1 MWRRRLNLIHWPL
14 GTKLIALFLFAILFP
29 SLIGLIPT
37 ANQRISSLRQQN
49 EMRLDVL
56 GPYVVARTEEVFTS
70 LRSKIE
76 QAVSNQAYYTE
87 LTDYIVRAKTRM
99 DVPERNRLE
108 LLVQTRLTTYLLKY
122 PSLSRI
128 RLVDAQNVV
137 LVEAGKTDK
146 GIEVVFL
153 PPPADFTPADGLI
166 DREEITDWTTVS
178 DIYLDTSQN
187 PALDIIYAFPPSAY
201 TQDIATV
208 LGYAI
213 FTQNLAISAA
223 NDPLPNLYQAFQ
235 NLPKGEVDSHIVLL
249 NASGQVISPTS
260 KLDWLADLS
269 QVEGYQHAQ
278 NGKGDVSIYYSALL
292 NTDVLAYSEKVDFP
306 AGPSITFLVESSLSE
321 IDEIAISDIMFTNL
335 PLTGLGLLMGLGA
348 AILAV
353 IYIVR
358 PMRRLTEAMQ
368 QFTGGQKAVPLPMV
382 HRRDEIGVLNNTF
395 GTMAKQLSSA
405 IGELE
410 TRVDERTRN
419 LETFLEIGRVLTSLR
434 DTDELLDEV
443 VEIIH
448 ERFEAIYHV
457 QIFLIDYR
465 TNFARLRASTG
476 DVGQQ
481 LLQRGHQLE
490 VGSQSVIGSVTASGY
505 AVVALD
511 TSNNPIHKRNEFL
524 PDTRAEMALPLRI
537 GSQIIGALD
546 LQSKLPDAFS
556 DEDVELFQGMADQ
569 VTTAIENARLFAE
582 STVRLQEIERLNRA
596 LTQTAWGEVEQ
607 RHHSTGLA
615 ATAGNESTPE
625 GNWSALQLE
634 AMRTEQ
640 IVEHVEG
647 ELVTFAIPVILRD
660 QVLGAVEWQ
669 VPVSRYTK
677 NARQTAL
684 ELTTSL
690 ALTADNIRLFE
701 QSRRTAQ
708 REALVNR
715 ISSKLTG
722 LTDVDQILQT
732 AVQEL
737 GLALH
742 SPQTLIQL
750 AGPGDDVPKNQTE
763 LSGKP

>member
-1 MWRRRLNLIHWPL
+1 M
-14 GTKLIALFLFAILFP
+14 
-29 SLIGLIPT
+29 
-37 ANQRISSLRQQN
+37 
-49 EMRLDVL
+49 L

-70 LRSKIE
+70 LTATIE
-76 QAVSNQAYYTE
+76 KAVNNQAYYTE
-87 LTDYIVRAKTRM
+87 LTNYMLRAQTHM
-99 DVPERNRLE
+99 DAAEREQLE
-108 LLVQTRLTTYLLKY
+108 LFIQTRLTTYFLNY

-128 RLVDAQNVV
+128 RLVDGQQVV
-137 LVEAGKTDK
+137 LAEATRAGEA
-146 GIEVVFL
+146 INVVFL
-153 PPPADFTPADGLI
+153 PPAENLTPADGLI
-166 DREEITDWTTVS
+166 SRDEITDKTTIS
-178 DIYLDTSQN
+178 DIYLDAGQN
-187 PALDIIYAFPPSAY
+187 PALDIIYAIPRSTY
-201 TQDIATV
+201 TQDVATV

-213 FTQNLAISAA
+213 FTQNLAVVDATDA
-223 NDPLPNLYQAFQ
+223 LPNLYQMFQ
-235 NLPKGEVDSHIVLL
+235 NLPAGEVESYIVLL
-249 NASGQVISPTS
+249 NSSGQVVSPTS

-269 QVEGYQHAQ
+269 QSEGYQHAQ
-278 NGKGDVSIYYSALL
+278 AGKRDVSIYYSALL
-292 NTDVLAYSEKVDFP
+292 NADVLAYSEKVDFS
-306 AGPSITFLVESSLSE
+306 AGPSITFLVESSLGE
-321 IDEIAISDIMFTNL
+321 IDEIAISDILFTIL

-348 AILAV
+348 AALGV
-353 IYIVR
+353 IYIVW
-358 PMRRLTEAMQ
+358 PIRRLTDAMQ
-368 QFTGGQKAVPLPMV
+368 QFTGGQKEVSLPMV
-382 HRRDEIGVLNNTF
+382 HRLDEIGVLNNTF
-395 GTMAKQLSSA
+395 GTMSKQLASA

-410 TRVDERTRN
+410 TRVNERTRN

-443 VEIIH
+443 VEIIR
-448 ERFEAIYHV
+448 ERFETIYHV

-537 GSQIIGALD
+537 GSRIIGALD

-569 VTTAIENARLFAE
+569 VTTAIENARLYAE
-582 STVRLQEIERLNRA
+582 SMGRLQEIERLNRA
-596 LTQTAWGEVEQ
+596 LTQTAWQDVEQ
-607 RHHSTGLA
+607 RYRPAGLA
-615 ATAGNESTPE
+615 ASAGNEPDPM

-640 IVEHVEG
+640 IVEHIEG
-647 ELVTFAIPVILRD
+647 ELVTFAIPVILRE

-669 VPVSRYTK
+669 IPVSRYTK

-715 ISSKLTG
+715 ISNKLTG
-722 LTDVDQILQT
+722 LTNVDQILQT

-750 AGPGDDVPKNQTE
+750 AGPVDTITENQTE
-763 LSGKP
+763 KPYDAEI